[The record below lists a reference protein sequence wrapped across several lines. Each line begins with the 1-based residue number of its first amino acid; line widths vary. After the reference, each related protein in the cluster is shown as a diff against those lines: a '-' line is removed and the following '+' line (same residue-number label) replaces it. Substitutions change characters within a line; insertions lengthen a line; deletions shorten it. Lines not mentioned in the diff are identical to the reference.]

1 MKSITITV
9 YALKSTRKNAKANC
23 KSYYAYPDSEKLKK
37 SFTNSDYA
45 DLQEWCLYQIE
56 KYGYKYFQFTVSD
69 GTDTLSNGD
78 PIFIFTH
85 EFRDGKPYENEYC
98 FCTSVKRFMDLYNA
112 YTKNPLMSL

>member
-45 DLQEWCLYQIE
+45 DLQEI
-56 KYGYKYFQFTVSD
+56 
-69 GTDTLSNGD
+69 
-78 PIFIFTH
+78 P
-85 EFRDGKPYENEYC
+85 
-98 FCTSVKRFMDLYNA
+98 
-112 YTKNPLMSL
+112 